1 MFIIT
6 SFLKLLFPSLGS
18 LINFYTTPFS
28 ECKINKIDFS
38 LLRYASMVWSFIMN
52 LKKINDQNSNFPIDI
67 LTENNEGKIL
77 KQISV
82 VANLVCEEIES

>member
-1 MFIIT
+1 
-6 SFLKLLFPSLGS
+6 
-18 LINFYTTPFS
+18 
-28 ECKINKIDFS
+28 
-38 LLRYASMVWSFIMN
+38 MN